1 MNQDHYGIDVPA
13 LPRFMRRLDA
23 VCLCR
28 GGGGKKKAAPKPAP
42 KPAAAAPAPAN
53 NQAAQIAAQQRQAA
67 ATAQQRQAEILKQ
80 QQADAAAADAER
92 QRITADNER
101 VAAENASYDQAQ
113 QQAAVSQ
120 IGAATQGSVQTATQ
134 DKSAAMRRRRGSRT
148 SILAGDTGTRLGGGS
163 TLG

>member
-28 GGGGKKKAAPKPAP
+28 GGGGKKKKAAPKPAAP
-42 KPAAAAPAPAN
+42 APAPAN
-53 NQAAQIAAQQRQAA
+53 NQAAQMAAQQA
-67 ATAQQRQAEILKQ
+67 ATQRASAAAQQRQAEILRQ
-80 QQADAAAADAER
+80 QQADAAASDAER
-92 QRITADNER
+92 ARITADNER
-101 VAAENASYDQAQ
+101 VAAENASYSQAQ
-113 QQAAVSQ
+113 ELAAISQ
-120 IGAATQGSVQTATQ
+120 TGAAQGGAVQTATQ
-134 DKSAAMRRRRGSRT
+134 DKTAALKRRRGSRT

>member
-1 MNQDHYGIDVPA
+1 MNQDQYGIDVPA

-42 KPAAAAPAPAN
+42 KPAAPAPAN
-53 NQAAQIAAQQRQAA
+53 NQAAQMAAQQQQAA
-67 ATAQQRQAEILKQ
+67 AAAQQRQAEILRQ
-80 QQADAAAADAER
+80 QQADAAASDAER
-92 QRITADNER
+92 ARITADNER